1 VRRHF
6 VWLVTLPLA
15 LAGAELAHAATNSLF
30 GSPTRPGWELFDGG
44 GLGRGLLPLLIAIAL
59 TLVVVALAGRVA
71 GIWRSQDRSQGL
83 VPFACV
89 APLVFVIQEHVE
101 SFLDTRQLPL
111 TTVLDRSFLPGLALQ
126 LPFAAIAWL
135 IARALL
141 KAADGVRRLIA
152 RKQPALVAGVPRV
165 VRQKAQGSWLRLAR
179 RSTAC
184 SGRGPP
190 LGAISAG

>member
-1 VRRHF
+1 MRRHF

-15 LAGAELAHAATNSLF
+15 VAGAELAHTATNRLF
-30 GSPTRPGWELFDGG
+30 GSPTRSGGELFDGSG
-44 GLGRGLLPLLIAIAL
+44 AGRELLPLLIAVAL

-71 GIWRSQDRSQGL
+71 GFWRSPGRSPGL
-83 VPFACV
+83 MPFACV

-101 SFLDTRQLPL
+101 SFLGTRQLPL

-126 LPFAAIAWL
+126 LPFAAVAWL

-141 KAADGVRRLIA
+141 KVADGVRRLIG
-152 RKQPALVAGVPRV
+152 RKRPVPFAGVPRV
-165 VRQKAQGSWLRLAR
+165 LRSKAQDSWLRLPR